1 MKKELGQYFT
11 EEAMTIFSLEPFL
24 KWYNDNNLKN
34 YILLEPFIG
43 KGDIIK
49 ALTKLNLI
57 NNNYIGY
64 DISPQN
70 NETVKENTLLNFP
83 KNYQLTITNPPY
95 LYKSVA
101 KKNKYYEQIKLFEKY
116 KNIDDLYE
124 LAILKIMENCC
135 FAALIIPESF
145 ISSKK
150 LFLKEHC
157 ECIISL
163 TFNNL
168 FKDTDYPVC
177 LALFNKNNKNNKNK
191 DIKIFRN
198 NNFLGNINDIYLNVD
213 LFLEQ
218 KNNLK
223 IKFNDINGN
232 IDISCIDNINDDQG
246 IFSSE
251 NLFIENNKIK
261 SSSRSKTRI
270 SIYINDKKVINK
282 KIIKFIS
289 KEFNKKIKTYRK
301 LTEDIFLSPFKGL
314 RKDNKYRRRLD
325 FETIK
330 RIINSIELK
339 ND

>member
-11 EEAMTIFSLEPFL
+11 EEATTIFSLEPFL

-34 YILLEPFIG
+34 YIILEPFIG
-43 KGDIIK
+43 KGDIIN
-49 ALTKLNLI
+49 ALIELNLLHD
-57 NNNYIGY
+57 NNFIGY

-70 NETVKENTLLNFP
+70 NETIKENTLLNFP
-83 KNYQLTITNPPY
+83 KNYHLVITNPPY

-101 KKNKYYEQIKLFEKY
+101 KKNKYYEQIKLFEKH

-124 LAILKIMENCC
+124 LAILKIMENCF

-150 LFLKEHC
+150 IFLKKHC

-177 LALFNKNNKNNKNK
+177 LALFNKNKNNK

-198 NNFLGNINDIYLNVD
+198 NIFLGNINDIYLNID
-213 LFLEQ
+213 LFLEP

-232 IDISCIDNINDDQG
+232 IDISCIDNINDDKG
-246 IFSSE
+246 IFSCE
-251 NLFIENNKIK
+251 NLFIEDNKIK

-270 SIYINDKKVINK
+270 SIYINDKKIINK
-282 KIIKFIS
+282 KMIKFIS

-339 ND
+339 K

>member
-11 EEAMTIFSLEPFL
+11 EEATTIFSLEPFL

-34 YILLEPFIG
+34 YIILEPFIG
-43 KGDIIK
+43 KGDIIN
-49 ALTKLNLI
+49 ALIELNLLHD
-57 NNNYIGY
+57 NNFIGY

-70 NETVKENTLLNFP
+70 NETIKENTLLNFP
-83 KNYQLTITNPPY
+83 KNYHLVITNPPY

-101 KKNKYYEQIKLFEKY
+101 KKNKYYEQIKLFEKH

-124 LAILKIMENCC
+124 LAILKIMENCF

-150 LFLKEHC
+150 MFLKKHC

-163 TFNNL
+163 IFNNL

-177 LALFNKNNKNNKNK
+177 LALFNKNKNNK

-198 NNFLGNINDIYLNVD
+198 NIFLGNINDIYLNID
-213 LFLEQ
+213 LFLEP

-232 IDISCIDNINDDQG
+232 IDISCIDNINDDKG
-246 IFSSE
+246 IFSCE
-251 NLFIENNKIK
+251 NLFIEDNKIK

-270 SIYINDKKVINK
+270 SIYINNK
-282 KIIKFIS
+282 KIINKKMIQFIS
-289 KEFNKKIKTYRK
+289 NEFNKKIKTYRK

-325 FETIK
+325 FITIK

-339 ND
+339 K